1 MKNKVNNFH
10 CMCEAWFIWGAFL
23 WLMAATYLCVDVLT
37 LPVEHEH
44 MFRIAP
50 LYLLAIGFTLYMV
63 VLLNDGRIVKNRSSF
78 VFSLYSISIVVMLL
92 LYENSIVTTTAL
104 VPFAIGATFLFT
116 MMWMLLAHQKMVEER
131 GYYWYVIGSVVSS
144 ATFVITS
151 EFIYHDHAGSVASIL
166 VQAMSIVVFIVVH
179 AFYAWHAHMNLNTR
193 PETVLSRYLNIF
205 AVGAGGTAVF
215 IMKMLYANRVILDPL
230 YSVIALVVG
239 TVALGTLAASRYIKG
254 REDYDPIDDEGI
266 P

>member
-37 LPVEHEH
+37 PPVEHEH

-92 LYENSIVTTTAL
+92 LYENQHRHNDRAGAICDRGHLL
-104 VPFAIGATFLFT
+104 V
-116 MMWMLLAHQKMVEER
+116 H
-131 GYYWYVIGSVVSS
+131 
-144 ATFVITS
+144 
-151 EFIYHDHAGSVASIL
+151 HDVD
-166 VQAMSIVVFIVVH
+166 
-179 AFYAWHAHMNLNTR
+179 
-193 PETVLSRYLNIF
+193 
-205 AVGAGGTAVF
+205 AVGPPKDGGGAWV
-215 IMKMLYANRVILDPL
+215 L
-230 YSVIALVVG
+230 LVCDWLSG
-239 TVALGTLAASRYIKG
+239 LLGNICDHL
-254 REDYDPIDDEGI
+254 
-266 P
+266 

>member
-92 LYENSIVTTTAL
+92 LYENNVVTTTAL
-104 VPFAIGATFLFT
+104 AFAIRDTFLFT
-116 MMWMLLAHQKMVEER
+116 MMWMVATKRWWRR

-151 EFIYHDHAGSVASIL
+151 EFIYVIMPGL
-166 VQAMSIVVFIVVH
+166 WR
-179 AFYAWHAHMNLNTR
+179 AFWCK
-193 PETVLSRYLNIF
+193 P
-205 AVGAGGTAVF
+205 
-215 IMKMLYANRVILDPL
+215 
-230 YSVIALVVG
+230 
-239 TVALGTLAASRYIKG
+239 
-254 REDYDPIDDEGI
+254 
-266 P
+266 